1 MFIGKIKEKRKINN
15 KGEKMEFGFLSIIPP
30 IVAIALALITK
41 EVITSL
47 LIGIIAGGLIFTGG
61 NIIAALE
68 TVFTLM
74 GTKLGDNAL
83 MLVFLAMLGS
93 LVMVMNMAG
102 GSFAYGK
109 WASKKIKSKKMA
121 KLATAF
127 LGIIIFIDDYFNCL
141 TVGAVM
147 KPITDENK
155 VSRAKLAHIIDSCAA
170 PVCILAPVSSWAA
183 SVVAVIGDTGVA
195 NPMRVF
201 LATIPMNVYPLMT
214 LIMILYFSTTEIEMG
229 LMEKYELDDTSRII
243 EKEDVGYEYS
253 KNGRVFDLVIPI
265 VVLIFV
271 TVMMML
277 KTGGFFSD
285 GVGAAS
291 AFGDANVNLSLVIGA
306 FFAIVVSFA
315 LYIPRKLLKFEDFM
329 KGIVEGMKTM
339 VSAIVI
345 LSLAWTIGG
354 ITSDEYLNT
363 GSYIASLISN
373 STMPMWMLPA
383 IIFVV
388 GAFLSFS
395 TGTAWGT
402 FGILIPIMVPI
413 LMHTDHMHFLTIIL
427 ASIFSG
433 SVFGDHCSPI
443 SDTTILSSAG
453 AGCDHIAHVSSQLP
467 YAISVGAASFFAFL
481 ISGILDKPNLTLPI
495 GLVILASIVFVMR
508 RMTINKYIKHTKN

>member
-1 MFIGKIKEKRKINN
+1 
-15 KGEKMEFGFLSIIPP
+15 MEFGILSIVPP

-47 LIGIIAGGLIFTGG
+47 LIGILSGGLIYTGG

-68 TVFTLM
+68 TVFDLM
-74 GTKLGDNAL
+74 GKKLGDNAL

-121 KLATAF
+121 KLATSF
-127 LGIIIFIDDYFNCL
+127 LGILIFIDDYFNCL

-147 KPITDENK
+147 KPIVDENK
-155 VSRAKLAHIIDSCAA
+155 VSRAKLAHIIDSTAA

-183 SVVAVIGDTGVA
+183 SVVAVIGDTGVK
-195 NPMRVF
+195 NPMSVF
-201 LATIPMNVYPLMT
+201 LSTIPMNVYPILT
-214 LIMILYFSTTEIEMG
+214 LLLILYFCTSDIEIG
-229 LMEKYELDDTSRII
+229 VMEKYELNDTSRLV
-243 EKEDVGYEYS
+243 ENEDVGYKYS
-253 KNGRVFDLVIPI
+253 KNGKVYDLVVPI
-265 VVLIFV
+265 LVLIFV

-277 KTGGFFSD
+277 KTGGFFTD
-285 GVGAAS
+285 GVGAAA

-306 FFAIVVSFA
+306 FFAIVVSF
-315 LYIPRKLLKFEDFM
+315 LLFIPRKLLKFEEFM
-329 KGIVEGMKTM
+329 KGIVDGMKTM

-354 ITSDEYLNT
+354 ITSDEFLNT

-373 STMPMWMLPA
+373 STMPMWLLPA

-413 LMHTDHMHFLTIIL
+413 LMHTNHMHYLTIVL
-427 ASIFSG
+427 AAIFSG

-467 YAISVGAASFFAFL
+467 YAISVGVSSALAFL
-481 ISGILDKPNLTLPI
+481 ISGIIGKPTLTLPI
-495 GLVILASIVFVMR
+495 GILILAVIVFVLR
-508 RMTINKYIKHTKN
+508 KMTIKKYLKNEN

>member
-1 MFIGKIKEKRKINN
+1 
-15 KGEKMEFGFLSIIPP
+15 MEFGILSIVPP

-47 LIGIIAGGLIFTGG
+47 LIGILSGGLIYTGG

-68 TVFTLM
+68 TVFELM

-83 MLVFLAMLGS
+83 MLVFLTMLGS

-121 KLATAF
+121 KLATSF
-127 LGIIIFIDDYFNCL
+127 LGMLIFIDDYFNCL

-147 KPITDENK
+147 KPIVDENK
-155 VSRAKLAHIIDSCAA
+155 VSRAKLAHIIDSTAA

-183 SVVAVIGDTGVA
+183 SVVAVIGDTGVK
-195 NPMRVF
+195 NPMSVF
-201 LATIPMNVYPLMT
+201 LSTIPMNVYPILT
-214 LIMILYFSTTEIEMG
+214 LLLILYFCTSDIEMG
-229 LMEKYELDDTSRII
+229 VMEKYELNDTSRII
-243 EKEDVGYEYS
+243 ENEEVGYEYS
-253 KNGRVFDLVIPI
+253 KNGKVYDLVVPI
-265 VVLIFV
+265 LVLIFV
-271 TVMMML
+271 TVAMML

-285 GVGAAS
+285 GVGAAA
-291 AFGDANVNLSLVIGA
+291 AFGNANVNLSLVIGA
-306 FFAIVVSFA
+306 FFAIVVSFVM
-315 LYIPRKLLKFEDFM
+315 YIPRKLLKFEDFM

-354 ITSDEYLNT
+354 ITSDEFLNT

-373 STMPMWMLPA
+373 STMPMWLLPA

-413 LMHTDHMHFLTIIL
+413 LMHTNHMHYLTIVL
-427 ASIFSG
+427 AAIFSG

-453 AGCDHIAHVSSQLP
+453 AGCDHIAHVSSQLS
-467 YAISVGAASFFAFL
+467 YAISVGSASALAFL
-481 ISGILDKPNLTLPI
+481 VSGIIGKPALTLPI
-495 GLVILASIVFVMR
+495 GIAILVVIVFVLK
-508 RMTINKYIKHTKN
+508 RMTINKYIKNTK

>member
-1 MFIGKIKEKRKINN
+1 
-15 KGEKMEFGFLSIIPP
+15 MEFGILSIVPP

-47 LIGIIAGGLIFTGG
+47 LIGILSGGLIYTGG
-61 NIIAALE
+61 NIISALE
-68 TVFTLM
+68 TVFELM

-83 MLVFLAMLGS
+83 MLVFLTMLGS

-121 KLATAF
+121 KLATSF
-127 LGIIIFIDDYFNCL
+127 LGMLIFIDDYFNCL

-147 KPITDENK
+147 KPIVDENK
-155 VSRAKLAHIIDSCAA
+155 VSRAKLAHIIDSTAA

-183 SVVAVIGDTGVA
+183 SIVAVIGDTGVK
-195 NPMRVF
+195 NPMSVF
-201 LATIPMNVYPLMT
+201 LSTIPMNVYPILT
-214 LIMILYFSTTEIEMG
+214 LLLILYFCTSDIEIG
-229 LMEKYELDDTSRII
+229 VMEKYELNDTSRIL
-243 EKEDVGYEYS
+243 ENEEVGYEYS
-253 KNGRVFDLVIPI
+253 KNGKVYDLVVPI
-265 VVLIFV
+265 LVLIFV
-271 TVMMML
+271 TVTMML
-277 KTGGFFSD
+277 KTGGFFSE
-285 GVGAAS
+285 GLGAAK
-291 AFGDANVNLSLVIGA
+291 AFGNANVNLSLVIGA
-306 FFAIVVSFA
+306 FFAIAVSFVM
-315 LYIPRKLLKFEDFM
+315 YIPRKLLKFEEFM

-354 ITSDEYLNT
+354 ITSDEFLNT

-373 STMPMWMLPA
+373 STMPMWLLPA

-413 LMHTDHMHFLTIIL
+413 LMHTNHMHYLTIVL
-427 ASIFSG
+427 AAIFSG

-467 YAISVGAASFFAFL
+467 YAISVGSASALAFL
-481 ISGILDKPNLTLPI
+481 VSGIIGKPALTLPI
-495 GLVILASIVFVMR
+495 GIAILAVIVFVLK
-508 RMTINKYIKHTKN
+508 RMTINKYIKNTK

>member
-1 MFIGKIKEKRKINN
+1 
-15 KGEKMEFGFLSIIPP
+15 MEFGILSIVPP

-47 LIGIIAGGLIFTGG
+47 LIGILSGGLIYTGG

-68 TVFTLM
+68 TVFELM

-83 MLVFLAMLGS
+83 MLVFLTMLGS

-121 KLATAF
+121 KLATSF
-127 LGIIIFIDDYFNCL
+127 LGMLIFIDDYFNCL

-147 KPITDENK
+147 KPIVDENK
-155 VSRAKLAHIIDSCAA
+155 VSRAKLAHIIDSTAA

-183 SVVAVIGDTGVA
+183 SVVAVIGDTGVK
-195 NPMRVF
+195 NPMSVF
-201 LATIPMNVYPLMT
+201 LSTIPMNVYPILT
-214 LIMILYFSTTEIEMG
+214 LLLILYFCTSDIEMG
-229 LMEKYELDDTSRII
+229 VMEKYELNDTSKIL
-243 EKEDVGYEYS
+243 ENEEVGYEYS
-253 KNGRVFDLVIPI
+253 KNGKVYDLVVPI
-265 VVLIFV
+265 LVLIFV
-271 TVMMML
+271 TVTMML

-285 GVGAAS
+285 GVGAAV
-291 AFGDANVNLSLVIGA
+291 AFGNANVNLSLVIGA
-306 FFAIVVSFA
+306 FFAIAVSFVM
-315 LYIPRKLLKFEDFM
+315 YIPRKLLKFEEFM

-354 ITSDEYLNT
+354 ITSDEFLNT

-373 STMPMWMLPA
+373 STMPMWLLPA

-413 LMHTDHMHFLTIIL
+413 LMHTNHMHYLTIVL
-427 ASIFSG
+427 AAIFSG

-467 YAISVGAASFFAFL
+467 YAISVGSASALAFL
-481 ISGILDKPNLTLPI
+481 VSGIIGKPALTLPI
-495 GLVILASIVFVMR
+495 GIAILAVIVFVLK
-508 RMTINKYIKHTKN
+508 RMTINKYIKNTK

>member
-1 MFIGKIKEKRKINN
+1 
-15 KGEKMEFGFLSIIPP
+15 MEFGILSIVPP

-47 LIGIIAGGLIFTGG
+47 LIGILSGGLIYTGG
-61 NIIAALE
+61 NIISALE
-68 TVFTLM
+68 TVFELM

-83 MLVFLAMLGS
+83 MLVFLTMLGS

-109 WASKKIKSKKMA
+109 WGSKKIKSKKMA
-121 KLATAF
+121 KLATSF
-127 LGIIIFIDDYFNCL
+127 LGMLIFIDDYFNCL

-147 KPITDENK
+147 KPIVDENK
-155 VSRAKLAHIIDSCAA
+155 VSRAKLAHIIDSTAA

-183 SVVAVIGDTGVA
+183 SVVAVIGDTGVK
-195 NPMRVF
+195 NPMSVF
-201 LATIPMNVYPLMT
+201 LSTIPMNVYPILT
-214 LIMILYFSTTEIEMG
+214 LLLILYFCTSDIEMG
-229 LMEKYELDDTSRII
+229 VMEKYELNDTSRIL
-243 EKEDVGYEYS
+243 ENEEVGYEYS
-253 KNGRVFDLVIPI
+253 KNGKVYDLVVPI
-265 VVLIFV
+265 LVLIFV
-271 TVMMML
+271 TVAMML

-285 GVGAAS
+285 GVGAAA
-291 AFGDANVNLSLVIGA
+291 AFGNANVNLSLVIGA
-306 FFAIVVSFA
+306 FFAIAVSFVM
-315 LYIPRKLLKFEDFM
+315 YIPRKLLKFEEFM

-354 ITSDEYLNT
+354 ITSDEFLNT

-373 STMPMWMLPA
+373 STMPMWLLPA

-413 LMHTDHMHFLTIIL
+413 LMHTNHMHYLTIVL
-427 ASIFSG
+427 AAIFSG

-467 YAISVGAASFFAFL
+467 YAISVGSASALAFL
-481 ISGILDKPNLTLPI
+481 VSGIIGKPALTLPI
-495 GLVILASIVFVMR
+495 GIAILAVIVFVLK
-508 RMTINKYIKHTKN
+508 RMTINKYIKNEN

>member
-1 MFIGKIKEKRKINN
+1 
-15 KGEKMEFGFLSIIPP
+15 MEFGILSIVPP

-47 LIGIIAGGLIFTGG
+47 LIGILSGGLIYTGG
-61 NIIAALE
+61 NIISALE
-68 TVFTLM
+68 TVFELM

-83 MLVFLAMLGS
+83 MLVFLTMLGS

-121 KLATAF
+121 KLATSF
-127 LGIIIFIDDYFNCL
+127 LGMLIFIDDYFNCL

-147 KPITDENK
+147 KPIVDENK
-155 VSRAKLAHIIDSCAA
+155 VSRAKLAHIIDSTAA

-183 SVVAVIGDTGVA
+183 SVVAVIGDTGVK
-195 NPMRVF
+195 NPMSVF
-201 LATIPMNVYPLMT
+201 LSTIPMNVYPILT
-214 LIMILYFSTTEIEMG
+214 LLLILYFCTSDIEIG
-229 LMEKYELDDTSRII
+229 VMEKYELNDTSRIL
-243 EKEDVGYEYS
+243 ENEEVGYEYS
-253 KNGRVFDLVIPI
+253 KNGKVYDLVVPI
-265 VVLIFV
+265 LVLIFV
-271 TVMMML
+271 TVTMML
-277 KTGGFFSD
+277 KTGGFFSE
-285 GVGAAS
+285 GLGAAK
-291 AFGDANVNLSLVIGA
+291 AFGNANVNLSLVIGA
-306 FFAIVVSFA
+306 FFAIAVSFVM
-315 LYIPRKLLKFEDFM
+315 YIPRKLLKFEEFM

-354 ITSDEYLNT
+354 ITSDEFLNT

-373 STMPMWMLPA
+373 STMPMWLLPA

-413 LMHTDHMHFLTIIL
+413 LMHTNHMHYLTIVL
-427 ASIFSG
+427 AAIFSG

-453 AGCDHIAHVSSQLP
+453 AGCDHIAHVSSQLS
-467 YAISVGAASFFAFL
+467 YAISVGSASALAFL
-481 ISGILDKPNLTLPI
+481 VSGIIGKPALTLPI
-495 GLVILASIVFVMR
+495 GIAILVVIVFVLK
-508 RMTINKYIKHTKN
+508 RMTINKYIKNTK

>member
-1 MFIGKIKEKRKINN
+1 
-15 KGEKMEFGFLSIIPP
+15 MEFGILSIVPP

-47 LIGIIAGGLIFTGG
+47 LIGILSGGLIYTGG

-68 TVFTLM
+68 TVFELM

-83 MLVFLAMLGS
+83 MLVFLTMLGS

-121 KLATAF
+121 KLATSF
-127 LGIIIFIDDYFNCL
+127 LGMLIFIDDYFNCL

-147 KPITDENK
+147 KPIVDENK
-155 VSRAKLAHIIDSCAA
+155 VSRAKLAHIIDSTAA

-183 SVVAVIGDTGVA
+183 SVVAVIGDTGVK
-195 NPMRVF
+195 NPMSVF
-201 LATIPMNVYPLMT
+201 LSTIPMNVYPILT
-214 LIMILYFSTTEIEMG
+214 LLLILYFCTSDIEIG
-229 LMEKYELDDTSRII
+229 VMEKYELNDTSRIL
-243 EKEDVGYEYS
+243 ENEEVGYEYS
-253 KNGRVFDLVIPI
+253 KNGKVYDLVVPI
-265 VVLIFV
+265 LVLIFV
-271 TVMMML
+271 TVTMML
-277 KTGGFFSD
+277 KTGGFFSE
-285 GVGAAS
+285 GLGAAK
-291 AFGDANVNLSLVIGA
+291 AFGNANVNLSLVIGA
-306 FFAIVVSFA
+306 FFAIAVSFVM
-315 LYIPRKLLKFEDFM
+315 YIPRKLLKFEEFM

-354 ITSDEYLNT
+354 ITSDEFLNT

-373 STMPMWMLPA
+373 STMPMWLLPA

-413 LMHTDHMHFLTIIL
+413 LMHTNHMHYLTIVL
-427 ASIFSG
+427 AAIFSG

-467 YAISVGAASFFAFL
+467 YAISVGSASALAFL
-481 ISGILDKPNLTLPI
+481 VSGIIGKPALTLPI
-495 GLVILASIVFVMR
+495 GIAILAVIVFVLK
-508 RMTINKYIKHTKN
+508 RMTINKYIKNTK

>member
-1 MFIGKIKEKRKINN
+1 
-15 KGEKMEFGFLSIIPP
+15 MEFGILSIVPP

-47 LIGIIAGGLIFTGG
+47 LIGILSGGLIYTGG

-68 TVFTLM
+68 TVFELM

-83 MLVFLAMLGS
+83 MLVFLTMLGS

-121 KLATAF
+121 KLATSF
-127 LGIIIFIDDYFNCL
+127 LGMLIFIDDYFNCL

-147 KPITDENK
+147 KPIVDENK
-155 VSRAKLAHIIDSCAA
+155 VSRAKLAHIIDSTAA

-183 SVVAVIGDTGVA
+183 SVVAVIGDTGVK
-195 NPMRVF
+195 NPMSVF
-201 LATIPMNVYPLMT
+201 LSTIPMNVYPILT
-214 LIMILYFSTTEIEMG
+214 LLLILYFCTSDIEMG
-229 LMEKYELDDTSRII
+229 VMEKYELNDTSRLL
-243 EKEDVGYEYS
+243 ENEEVGYEYS
-253 KNGRVFDLVIPI
+253 KNGKVYDLVVPI
-265 VVLIFV
+265 LVLIFV
-271 TVMMML
+271 TVTMML
-277 KTGGFFSD
+277 KTGGFFSE
-285 GVGAAS
+285 GIGAAK
-291 AFGDANVNLSLVIGA
+291 AFGNANVNLSLVIGA
-306 FFAIVVSFA
+306 FFAIAVSFVM
-315 LYIPRKLLKFEDFM
+315 YIPRKLLKFEEFM

-354 ITSDEYLNT
+354 ITSDEFLNT

-373 STMPMWMLPA
+373 STMPMWLLPA

-413 LMHTDHMHFLTIIL
+413 LMHTNHMHYLTIVL
-427 ASIFSG
+427 AAIFSG

-453 AGCDHIAHVSSQLP
+453 ACCDHIAHVSSQLP
-467 YAISVGAASFFAFL
+467 YAISVGLASAISFL
-481 ISGILDKPNLTLPI
+481 VSGIIGKPALTLPI
-495 GLVILASIVFVMR
+495 GIAILAVIVFVLK
-508 RMTINKYIKHTKN
+508 RMTINKYIKNTK

>member
-1 MFIGKIKEKRKINN
+1 
-15 KGEKMEFGFLSIIPP
+15 MEFGILSIVPP

-47 LIGIIAGGLIFTGG
+47 LIGILSGGLIYTGG

-68 TVFTLM
+68 TVFELM

-83 MLVFLAMLGS
+83 MLVFLTMLGS

-121 KLATAF
+121 KLATSF
-127 LGIIIFIDDYFNCL
+127 LGMLIFIDDYFNCL

-147 KPITDENK
+147 KPIVDENK
-155 VSRAKLAHIIDSCAA
+155 VSRAKLAHIIDSTAA

-183 SVVAVIGDTGVA
+183 SVVAVIGDTGVK
-195 NPMRVF
+195 NPMSVF
-201 LATIPMNVYPLMT
+201 LSTIPMNVYPILT
-214 LIMILYFSTTEIEMG
+214 LLLILYFCTSDIEMG
-229 LMEKYELDDTSRII
+229 VMEKYELNDTSRLL
-243 EKEDVGYEYS
+243 ENEEVGYEYS
-253 KNGRVFDLVIPI
+253 KNGKVYDLVVPI
-265 VVLIFV
+265 LVLIFV
-271 TVMMML
+271 TVTMML
-277 KTGGFFSD
+277 KTGGFFSE
-285 GVGAAS
+285 GIGAAK
-291 AFGDANVNLSLVIGA
+291 AFGNANVNLSLVIGA
-306 FFAIVVSFA
+306 FFAIAVSFVM
-315 LYIPRKLLKFEDFM
+315 YIPRKLLKFEEFM

-354 ITSDEYLNT
+354 ITSDEFLNT

-373 STMPMWMLPA
+373 STMPMWLLPA

-413 LMHTDHMHFLTIIL
+413 LMHTNHMHYLTIVL
-427 ASIFSG
+427 AAIFSG

-467 YAISVGAASFFAFL
+467 YAISVGLASALSFL
-481 ISGILDKPNLTLPI
+481 VSGIIGKPALTLPI
-495 GLVILASIVFVMR
+495 GIAILAVIVFFLK
-508 RMTINKYIKHTKN
+508 RMTINKYIKNTK

>member
-1 MFIGKIKEKRKINN
+1 
-15 KGEKMEFGFLSIIPP
+15 MEFGILSIVPP

-47 LIGIIAGGLIFTGG
+47 LIGILSGGLIYTGG
-61 NIIAALE
+61 NIISALE
-68 TVFTLM
+68 TVFELM

-83 MLVFLAMLGS
+83 MLVFLTMLGS

-121 KLATAF
+121 KLATSF
-127 LGIIIFIDDYFNCL
+127 LGMLIFIDDYFNCL

-147 KPITDENK
+147 KPIVDENK
-155 VSRAKLAHIIDSCAA
+155 VSRAKLAHIIDSTAA

-183 SVVAVIGDTGVA
+183 SVVAVIGDTGVK
-195 NPMRVF
+195 NPMSVF
-201 LATIPMNVYPLMT
+201 LSTIPMNVYPILT
-214 LIMILYFSTTEIEMG
+214 LLLILYFCTSDIEIG
-229 LMEKYELDDTSRII
+229 VMEKYELNDTSRIL
-243 EKEDVGYEYS
+243 ENEEVGYEYS
-253 KNGRVFDLVIPI
+253 KNGKVYDLVVPI
-265 VVLIFV
+265 LVLIFV
-271 TVMMML
+271 TVAMML

-285 GVGAAS
+285 GVGAAA
-291 AFGDANVNLSLVIGA
+291 AFGNANVNLSLVIGA
-306 FFAIVVSFA
+306 FFAIAVSFVM
-315 LYIPRKLLKFEDFM
+315 YIPRKLLKFEEFM

-354 ITSDEYLNT
+354 ITSDEFLNT

-373 STMPMWMLPA
+373 STMPMWLLPA

-413 LMHTDHMHFLTIIL
+413 LMHTNHMHYLTIVL
-427 ASIFSG
+427 AAIFSG

-467 YAISVGAASFFAFL
+467 YAISVGSASALAFL
-481 ISGILDKPNLTLPI
+481 VSGIIGKPALTLPI
-495 GLVILASIVFVMR
+495 GIAILAVIVFVLK
-508 RMTINKYIKHTKN
+508 RMTINKYIKNEN

>member
-1 MFIGKIKEKRKINN
+1 
-15 KGEKMEFGFLSIIPP
+15 MEFGILSIVPP

-47 LIGIIAGGLIFTGG
+47 LIGILSGGLIYTGG
-61 NIIAALE
+61 NIISALE
-68 TVFTLM
+68 TVFELM

-83 MLVFLAMLGS
+83 MLVFLTMLGS

-121 KLATAF
+121 KLATSF
-127 LGIIIFIDDYFNCL
+127 LGMLIFIDDYFNCL

-147 KPITDENK
+147 KPIVDENK
-155 VSRAKLAHIIDSCAA
+155 VSRAKLAHIIDSTAA

-183 SVVAVIGDTGVA
+183 SVVAVIGDTGVK
-195 NPMRVF
+195 NPMSVF
-201 LATIPMNVYPLMT
+201 LSTIPMNVYPILT
-214 LIMILYFSTTEIEMG
+214 LLLILYFCTSDIEIG
-229 LMEKYELDDTSRII
+229 VMEKYELNDTSRLL
-243 EKEDVGYEYS
+243 ENEEVGYEYS
-253 KNGRVFDLVIPI
+253 KNGKVYDLVAPI
-265 VVLIFV
+265 LVLIFV
-271 TVMMML
+271 TVTMML
-277 KTGGFFSD
+277 KTGGFFSE
-285 GVGAAS
+285 GIGAAK
-291 AFGDANVNLSLVIGA
+291 AFGNANVNLSLVIGA
-306 FFAIVVSFA
+306 FFAIAVSFVM
-315 LYIPRKLLKFEDFM
+315 YIPRKLLKFEEFM

-354 ITSDEYLNT
+354 ITSDEFLNT

-373 STMPMWMLPA
+373 STMPMWLLPA

-413 LMHTDHMHFLTIIL
+413 LMHTNHMHYLTIVL
-427 ASIFSG
+427 AAIFSG

-467 YAISVGAASFFAFL
+467 YAISVGSASALAFL
-481 ISGILDKPNLTLPI
+481 VSGIIGKPALTLPI
-495 GLVILASIVFVMR
+495 GIAILAVIVFVLK
-508 RMTINKYIKHTKN
+508 RMTINKYIKNTK

>member
-1 MFIGKIKEKRKINN
+1 
-15 KGEKMEFGFLSIIPP
+15 MEFGILSIVPP

-47 LIGIIAGGLIFTGG
+47 LIGILSGGLIYTGG

-68 TVFTLM
+68 TVFDLM

-83 MLVFLAMLGS
+83 MLVFLTMLGS

-127 LGIIIFIDDYFNCL
+127 LGVLIFIDDYFNCL

-147 KPITDENK
+147 KPIIDENK
-155 VSRAKLAHIIDSCAA
+155 VSRAKLAHIIDSTAA

-183 SVVAVIGDTGVA
+183 SVVAVIGDTGVK
-195 NPMRVF
+195 NPMSVF
-201 LATIPMNVYPLMT
+201 LSTIPMNVYPILT
-214 LIMILYFSTTEIEMG
+214 LLLILYFCTTDIEMG
-229 LMEKYELDDTSRII
+229 VMEKYELNDTSRLV
-243 EKEDVGYEYS
+243 ENEEVGYEYS
-253 KNGRVFDLVIPI
+253 KKGRVYDLVVPI

-277 KTGGFFSD
+277 KTGGFFS
-285 GVGAAS
+285 GEVGAAA

-306 FFAIVVSFA
+306 FFAIVVSA
-315 LYIPRKLLKFEDFM
+315 LLYLPRKLLKFEEFM

-354 ITSDEYLNT
+354 ITSGEFLNT

-373 STMPMWMLPA
+373 STMPMWLLPA

-413 LMHTDHMHFLTIIL
+413 LMHTDHMHFLTVVL
-427 ASIFSG
+427 AAIFSG

-467 YAISVGAASFFAFL
+467 YAISVGCASALAFL
-481 ISGILDKPNLTLPI
+481 ISGIIGKPGLTLPI
-495 GLVILASIVFVMR
+495 GIVILAAIVFVLK
-508 RMTINKYIKHTKN
+508 RMTINKYLKNEN

>member
-1 MFIGKIKEKRKINN
+1 
-15 KGEKMEFGFLSIIPP
+15 MEFGILSIVPP

-47 LIGIIAGGLIFTGG
+47 LIGILSGGLIYTGG
-61 NIIAALE
+61 NIISALE
-68 TVFTLM
+68 TVFELM

-83 MLVFLAMLGS
+83 MLVFLTMLGS

-121 KLATAF
+121 KLATSF
-127 LGIIIFIDDYFNCL
+127 LGMLIFIDDYFNCL

-147 KPITDENK
+147 KPIVDENK
-155 VSRAKLAHIIDSCAA
+155 VSRAKLAHIIDSTAA

-183 SVVAVIGDTGVA
+183 SVVAVIGDTGVK
-195 NPMRVF
+195 NPMSVF
-201 LATIPMNVYPLMT
+201 LSTIPMNVYPILT
-214 LIMILYFSTTEIEMG
+214 LLMILYFCTSDIEIG
-229 LMEKYELDDTSRII
+229 VMEKYELNDTSRIL
-243 EKEDVGYEYS
+243 ENEEVGYEYS
-253 KNGRVFDLVIPI
+253 KNGKVYDLVVPI
-265 VVLIFV
+265 LVLIFV
-271 TVMMML
+271 TVTMML
-277 KTGGFFSD
+277 KTGGFFAE
-285 GVGAAS
+285 GLGAAK
-291 AFGDANVNLSLVIGA
+291 AFGNANVNLSLVIGA
-306 FFAIVVSFA
+306 FFAIAVSFVM
-315 LYIPRKLLKFEDFM
+315 YIPRKLLKFEEFM

-354 ITSDEYLNT
+354 ITSDEFLNT

-373 STMPMWMLPA
+373 STMPMWLLPA

-413 LMHTDHMHFLTIIL
+413 LMHTNHMHYLTIVL
-427 ASIFSG
+427 AAIFSG

-453 AGCDHIAHVSSQLP
+453 AGCDHIAHVSSQLS
-467 YAISVGAASFFAFL
+467 YAISVGSASALAFL
-481 ISGILDKPNLTLPI
+481 VSGIIGKPALTLPI
-495 GLVILASIVFVMR
+495 GIAILVVIVFVLK
-508 RMTINKYIKHTKN
+508 RMTINKYIKNTK

>member
-1 MFIGKIKEKRKINN
+1 
-15 KGEKMEFGFLSIIPP
+15 MEFGILSIVPP

-47 LIGIIAGGLIFTGG
+47 LIGILSGGLIYTGG

-68 TVFTLM
+68 TVFELM

-83 MLVFLAMLGS
+83 MLVFLTMLGS

-121 KLATAF
+121 KLATSF
-127 LGIIIFIDDYFNCL
+127 LGMLIFIDDYFNCL

-147 KPITDENK
+147 KPIVDENK
-155 VSRAKLAHIIDSCAA
+155 VSRAKLAHIIDSTAA

-183 SVVAVIGDTGVA
+183 SVVAVIGDTGVK
-195 NPMRVF
+195 NPMSVF
-201 LATIPMNVYPLMT
+201 LSTIPMNVYPILT
-214 LIMILYFSTTEIEMG
+214 LLLILYFCTSDIEMG
-229 LMEKYELDDTSRII
+229 VMEKYELNDTSRLL
-243 EKEDVGYEYS
+243 ENEEVGYEYS
-253 KNGRVFDLVIPI
+253 KNGKVYDLVVPI
-265 VVLIFV
+265 LVLIFV
-271 TVMMML
+271 TVTMML
-277 KTGGFFSD
+277 KTGGFFSE
-285 GVGAAS
+285 GLGAAK
-291 AFGDANVNLSLVIGA
+291 AFGNANVNLSLVIGA
-306 FFAIVVSFA
+306 FFAIVVSFVM
-315 LYIPRKLLKFEDFM
+315 YIPRKLLKFDEFM

-354 ITSDEYLNT
+354 ITSDEFLNT

-373 STMPMWMLPA
+373 STMPMWLLPA

-413 LMHTDHMHFLTIIL
+413 LMHTNHMHYLTIVL
-427 ASIFSG
+427 AAIFSG

-467 YAISVGAASFFAFL
+467 YAISVGISSALAFL
-481 ISGILDKPNLTLPI
+481 VSGIIGKPALTLPI
-495 GLVILASIVFVMR
+495 GIAILAVIVFVLKR
-508 RMTINKYIKHTKN
+508 RTINKYIKNEN

>member
-1 MFIGKIKEKRKINN
+1 
-15 KGEKMEFGFLSIIPP
+15 MEFGILTIVPP

-47 LIGIIAGGLIFTGG
+47 LIGIISGGLIFTGG

-68 TVFTLM
+68 TVFDLM

-83 MLVFLAMLGS
+83 MIVFLAMLGS

-109 WASKKIKSKKMA
+109 WASKKIKSKKSA

-127 LGIIIFIDDYFNCL
+127 LGMIIFIDDYFNCL

-147 KPITDENK
+147 KPIIDENK
-155 VSRAKLAHIIDSCAA
+155 VSRAKLAHIIDSTAA
-170 PVCILAPVSSWAA
+170 PVCIIAPVSSWAA

-195 NPMRVF
+195 NPMNVF
-201 LATIPMNVYPLMT
+201 LSTIPMNAYVLLT
-214 LIMILYFSTTEIEMG
+214 LFMILYFSFSDIEIG
-229 LMEKYELDDTSRII
+229 VMEKYELNDTSRII
-243 EKEDVGYEYS
+243 ESEEVGYEYS
-253 KNGRVFDLVIPI
+253 KNGKVFDLIIPI
-265 VVLIFV
+265 VVLIGV
-271 TVMMML
+271 TVIMML
-277 KTGGFFSD
+277 KTGGFFE
-285 GVGAAS
+285 GVNAAT
-291 AFGDANVNLSLVIGA
+291 AFGDANVNLSLVIG
-306 FFAIVVSFA
+306 SFA
-315 LYIPRKLLKFEDFM
+315 GIIISFILYIPRKLLTFDAFM

-339 VSAIVI
+339 LSAIVI
-345 LSLAWTIGG
+345 LTLAWTIGG

-363 GSYIASLISN
+363 GSYIASLITN
-373 STMPMWMLPA
+373 STMPMWILPA

-413 LMHTDHMHFLTIIL
+413 LQHTNHMHFLPIVL
-427 ASIFSG
+427 AAIFSG

-467 YAISVGAASFFAFL
+467 YALLAGLCSAFAFL
-481 ISGILDKPNLTLPI
+481 IQGVIGKPLLTVPI
-495 GLVILASIVFVMR
+495 GLVLVIISIF
-508 RMTINKYIKHTKN
+508 IAKKYTVKKYMS

>member
-1 MFIGKIKEKRKINN
+1 
-15 KGEKMEFGFLSIIPP
+15 MEFGILSIVPP

-47 LIGIIAGGLIFTGG
+47 LIGILSGGLIYTGG

-68 TVFTLM
+68 TIFDLM
-74 GTKLGDNAL
+74 GKKLGDNAL

-121 KLATAF
+121 KLATSF
-127 LGIIIFIDDYFNCL
+127 LGILIFIDDYFNCL

-147 KPITDENK
+147 KPIVDENK
-155 VSRAKLAHIIDSCAA
+155 VSRAKLAHIIDSTAA

-183 SVVAVIGDTGVA
+183 SIVSVIGDTGVK
-195 NPMRVF
+195 NPMSVF
-201 LATIPMNVYPLMT
+201 LSTIPMNVYPILT
-214 LIMILYFSTTEIEMG
+214 LLLILYFCTSDIEIG
-229 LMEKYELDDTSRII
+229 VMEKYELNDTSRLV
-243 EKEDVGYEYS
+243 EKEDVGYKYS
-253 KNGRVFDLVIPI
+253 KNGKVYDLVVPI
-265 VVLIFV
+265 LVLIFV

-277 KTGGFFSD
+277 KTGGFFTD
-285 GVGAAS
+285 GVGAAA

-306 FFAIVVSFA
+306 FFSIVVSF
-315 LYIPRKLLKFEDFM
+315 LLFIPRKLLKFEEFM
-329 KGIVEGMKTM
+329 KGIVDGMKTM

-354 ITSDEYLNT
+354 ITSDEFLNT

-373 STMPMWMLPA
+373 STMPMWLLPA

-413 LMHTDHMHFLTIIL
+413 LMHTNHMHYLTIVL
-427 ASIFSG
+427 AAIFSG

-467 YAISVGAASFFAFL
+467 YAISVGISSAFAFL
-481 ISGILDKPNLTLPI
+481 ISGIIGKPALTLPI
-495 GLVILASIVFVMR
+495 GILVLAVIVFVLR
-508 RMTINKYIKHTKN
+508 NMTIKKYLKNEN